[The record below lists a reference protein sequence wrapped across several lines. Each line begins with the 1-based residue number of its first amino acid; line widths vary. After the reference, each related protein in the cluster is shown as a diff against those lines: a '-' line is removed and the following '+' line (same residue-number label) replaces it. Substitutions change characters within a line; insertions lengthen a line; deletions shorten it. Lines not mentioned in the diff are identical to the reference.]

1 MQHSQ
6 SVFCVKLIIEK
17 RTVDVKPNVLSKT
30 ITHWQQTYKD
40 IFEMRRG
47 SQSPMSFEPITL
59 AKQNLYQFAPPML
72 CCRHRFAGPT
82 FTRFHF
88 VAEPS
93 LHERVEG
100 GNSTGNSLIE
110 SFNLNQ
116 EKLEN
121 FETCFF
127 FSSANDVHAESGKTL
142 QAEMPL

>member
-1 MQHSQ
+1 
-6 SVFCVKLIIEK
+6 
-17 RTVDVKPNVLSKT
+17 
-30 ITHWQQTYKD
+30 
-40 IFEMRRG
+40 
-47 SQSPMSFEPITL
+47 MSFQKQSHIGSKPIKISL
-59 AKQNLYQFAPPML
+59 KCAGDHKAQCPLNRLLWQNKTCINSPRLCFAAD
-72 CCRHRFAGPT
+72 RFAGPT

>member
-1 MQHSQ
+1 
-6 SVFCVKLIIEK
+6 
-17 RTVDVKPNVLSKT
+17 
-30 ITHWQQTYKD
+30 
-40 IFEMRRG
+40 
-47 SQSPMSFEPITL
+47 MSFEPITL

-127 FSSANDVHAESGKTL
+127 FSSATDVHPESGKTL